1 LLQRIRTGPAPSLS
15 SGTLNRVLQ
24 RSQTMITTP
33 L

>member
-1 LLQRIRTGPAPSLS
+1 LLQRIRTGPPSSLS

-24 RSQTMITTP
+24 RSQAMITTG